1 MPPPEEP
8 YHVSTDAKA
17 DEERSYVEARKI
29 VRKIDVYLVPVMTIF
44 YLLSFLV
51 RSAHYYGIVLISLP
65 CIFFKGSSKYWYAPK
80 TSDYQCVD

>member
-29 VRKIDVYLVPVMTIF
+29 VRKIDVHLIPVISVF

-51 RSAHYYGIVLISLP
+51 RLFYYHNIKLTNLP
-65 CIFFKGSSKYWYAPK
+65 CHLLRIE
-80 TSDYQCVD
+80 

>member
-29 VRKIDVYLVPVMTIF
+29 VRKMDVHLVPVVTIF

-51 RSAHYYGIVLISLP
+51 RASCCHSIIFTSLP
-65 CIFFKGSSKYWYAPK
+65 CH
-80 TSDYQCVD
+80 Q